1 MAEIGSHLVVVSM
14 LPSRREPTSNQER
27 IHRRRSRRFLV
38 MTFAQLSTPHPM
50 MKQPKILLCVL
61 MLMSS
66 AVVSLLG
73 YPLIE
78 DEKASRPMPGP
89 YRHVWLRFYDAGS
102 EGAIAPALVAG
113 GRRMVPHI
121 CRAVRDSRMY
131 CRRYALLA
139 LGHLK
144 DRRSLLT
151 LETIYSDTDED
162 SLFRGD
168 ALEAIFVIDQK
179 LGRFYAKRVLAR
191 ELPEND
197 YLRATARRI
206 FDTPADLLT
215 LPVES

>member
-1 MAEIGSHLVVVSM
+1 M
-14 LPSRREPTSNQER
+14 
-27 IHRRRSRRFLV
+27 
-38 MTFAQLSTPHPM
+38 
-50 MKQPKILLCVL
+50 C
-61 MLMSS
+61 S
-66 AVVSLLG
+66 AATSLLG
-73 YPLIE
+73 YPIIE

-89 YRHVWLRFYDAGS
+89 YRRVWLHFYDAGS

-121 CRAVRDSRMY
+121 CRAVRDSRMH

-139 LGHLK
+139 LGHLH
-144 DRRSLLT
+144 DRRALLT
-151 LETIYSDTDED
+151 LETIYSDADED

-168 ALEAIFVIDQK
+168 ALEAIFVIDQE
-179 LGRFYAKRVLAR
+179 LGRLYAKRVLAR
-191 ELPEND
+191 KLPEND